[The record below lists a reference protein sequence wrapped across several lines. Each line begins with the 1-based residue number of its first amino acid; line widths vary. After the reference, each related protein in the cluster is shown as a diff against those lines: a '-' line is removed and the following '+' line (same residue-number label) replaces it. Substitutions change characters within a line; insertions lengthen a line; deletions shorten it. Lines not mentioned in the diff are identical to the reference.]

1 MDGHEVAIENGSEGG
16 GIRER
21 SLDRLHIRGAREA
34 TGRGSMDTARRK
46 NSAHMN
52 NVPELGAC
60 LHLSGLN
67 GAAWAS
73 VRKCHQSAGRL
84 KESQSDIVL

>member
-1 MDGHEVAIENGSEGG
+1 MEIPVDGDEVAIENGSEGG

-21 SLDRLHIRGAREA
+21 APDRFHIRRAREA
-34 TGRGSMDTARRK
+34 TGRVSQNTLRRN

-60 LHLSGLN
+60 VHVCGL
-67 GAAWAS
+67 
-73 VRKCHQSAGRL
+73 
-84 KESQSDIVL
+84 